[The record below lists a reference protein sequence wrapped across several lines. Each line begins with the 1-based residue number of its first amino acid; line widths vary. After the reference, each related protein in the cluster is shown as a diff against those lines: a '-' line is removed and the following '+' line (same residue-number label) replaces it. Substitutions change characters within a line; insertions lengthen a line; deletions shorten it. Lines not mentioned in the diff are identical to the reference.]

1 LIRSIQLDKIASL
14 VYKEETLHCS
24 VSFLELTMIDLH
36 GSVVLVTGGAHRL
49 GRAIA
54 LALGQAGAN
63 IVVHYNRSAEQA
75 QSVLSDLAELG
86 VQSIAA
92 AGDLARI
99 SEVERVV
106 DTAVAR
112 WGRLDVLVNNA
123 GIWGSTPIGTVTEE
137 RWSELIDTNLRSAFF
152 AAQRATPA
160 LRASGGA
167 IVNIAD
173 VGALR
178 PWRNYTPYL
187 ISKGGIITLT
197 QALAKDLAPE
207 VRVNAVAPGAV
218 LLPDDWTPEQTERS
232 TRNVPLKRLG
242 SPDDVAQAVLYLAQ
256 AEYITGVVLPVD
268 GGRHLG

>member
-1 LIRSIQLDKIASL
+1 
-14 VYKEETLHCS
+14 
-24 VSFLELTMIDLH
+24 MIDLH
-36 GSVVLVTGGAHRL
+36 GRVALVTGGAHRL
-49 GRAIA
+49 GRAIT

-63 IVVHYNRSAEQA
+63 VVVHYNRSAEPAQA
-75 QSVLSDLAELG
+75 VLHELASLG
-86 VQSIAA
+86 VQGITV
-92 AGDLARI
+92 AGDLSHIA
-99 SEVERVV
+99 EVERVV

-137 RWSELIDTNLRSAFF
+137 RWGELIDTNLRGAFF

-160 LRASGGA
+160 LRTAGGV
-167 IVNIAD
+167 IISIAD

-178 PWRNYTPYL
+178 PWRNHTPYL

-197 QALAKDLAPE
+197 EALSKDLAPD

-218 LLPDDWTPEQTERS
+218 LLPDDWTPEQIERS
-232 TRNVPLKRLG
+232 TRNVPLARLG
-242 SPDDVAQAVLYLAQ
+242 HPEDVAQAVLYLAQ
-256 AEYITGVVLPVD
+256 AEYVTGVVLPVD

>member
-1 LIRSIQLDKIASL
+1 
-14 VYKEETLHCS
+14 
-24 VSFLELTMIDLH
+24 MMDLH
-36 GSVVLVTGGAHRL
+36 GSVALVTGGAHRL

-63 IVVHYNRSAEQA
+63 VVVHYNHSAEQA
-75 QSVLSDLAELG
+75 RIVLQDLAALG
-86 VQSIAA
+86 VQSAA
-92 AGDLARI
+92 VAGDLSHVA
-99 SEVERVV
+99 EVERVI

-123 GIWGSTPIGTVTEE
+123 GIWGRTPIGTVTEE

-160 LRASGGA
+160 LRAAGGA

-178 PWRNYTPYL
+178 PWRNHTPYL

-197 QALAKDLAPE
+197 EALAKDLAPD

-218 LLPDDWTPEQTERS
+218 LLPEDCTPEQIARA

-242 SPDDVAQAVLYLAQ
+242 RPEDVAQAVLYLAR
-256 AEYITGVVLPVD
+256 ADYVTGVVLPVD
-268 GGRHLG
+268 GGRRLS